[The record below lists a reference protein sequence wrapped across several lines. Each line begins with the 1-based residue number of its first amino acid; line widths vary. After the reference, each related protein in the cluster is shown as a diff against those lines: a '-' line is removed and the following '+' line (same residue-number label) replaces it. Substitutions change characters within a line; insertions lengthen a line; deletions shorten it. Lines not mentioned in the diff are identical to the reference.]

1 MQWVPYLDNEL
12 HDNILKWNI
21 LQASLFP
28 SKKGLINFAKSQR
41 NYAHIIYRKN
51 YYISLILQNIISS
64 LITYFRIKIVLLNTW
79 L

>member
-21 LQASLFP
+21 LRTSLFP
-28 SKKGLINFAKSQR
+28 LKKGLINFAKNQR
-41 NYAHIIYRKN
+41 NYAHVIYRKN
-51 YYISLILQNIISS
+51 HYISLILQNIISS
-64 LITYFRIKIVLLNTW
+64 LITYFRIKFVLLNTW